1 MAKTKLLGNDRKE
14 KLEQQR
20 KLAKKANK
28 KKRRSPAKFFKDIVS
43 ELKKVTWPTAKD
55 LVKYSGAVLA
65 FILVTAIIVGI
76 MDVGLTAVFNL
87 ISNNQGG
94 LLP

>member
-14 KLEQQR
+14 KLDQQR

-28 KKRRSPAKFFKDIVS
+28 KKRRSPAQFFRDIVS

-55 LVKYSGAVLA
+55 LLKYSGAVIA
-65 FILVTAIIVGI
+65 FIVVTAVIVGL
-76 MDVGLTAVFNL
+76 MDAGLAALF
-87 ISNNQGG
+87 G
-94 LLP
+94 LVSKTPTP

>member
-28 KKRRSPAKFFKDIVS
+28 KKRKSPARFFKDIIS

-55 LVKYSGAVLA
+55 LVKYTGAVIA
-65 FILVTAIIVGI
+65 FILVTAVIVGL
-76 MDVGLTAVFNL
+76 MDFGLAELFRLVLKT
-87 ISNNQGG
+87 
-94 LLP
+94 P

>member
-1 MAKTKLLGNDRKE
+1 MAKTKLIGNDRKE

-28 KKRRSPAKFFKDIVS
+28 KKRRSPARFFKDIIS

-65 FILVTAIIVGI
+65 FILVTAVIVGL
-76 MDVGLTAVFNL
+76 MDAGLAELFKLVLKT
-87 ISNNQGG
+87 
-94 LLP
+94 P